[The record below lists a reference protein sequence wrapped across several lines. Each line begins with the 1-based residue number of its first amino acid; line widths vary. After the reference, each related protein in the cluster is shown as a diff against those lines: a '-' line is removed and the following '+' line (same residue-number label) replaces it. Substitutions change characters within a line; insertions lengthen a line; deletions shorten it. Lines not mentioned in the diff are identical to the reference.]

1 MMELDCF
8 SLLGDVG
15 ARPGVSCWY
24 AHEIRSGSGESSN
37 DLTPRQRRK
46 QMPDTVYSTKVSAT
60 GGRHGSIRSDD
71 GLLNLKLLR
80 AFQSR
85 CPKRSERSA

>member
-1 MMELDCF
+1 
-8 SLLGDVG
+8 
-15 ARPGVSCWY
+15 
-24 AHEIRSGSGESSN
+24 
-37 DLTPRQRRK
+37 
-46 QMPDTVYSTKVSAT
+46 MPDTVYSTKVSAT